1 MRLAI
6 AILFTFYFLLS
17 PNSLAHAATYYVS
30 PNGNDSNNG
39 SEANPFKTV
48 SKGISLAQA
57 GDTLEVASG
66 IYSNFSI
73 SKSGN
78 AGYPITIHGNN
89 SRIENVQTAIN
100 LSGSYLKVSGFEVSN
115 TTSHAVLISGKNI
128 IFSDFIVRNS
138 VLENMGNN
146 GSCSGSGGWGSG
158 LKVMLG
164 GENITLQNG
173 KIYQNCGE
181 GLGITRA
188 KNILI
193 RNLVAYDNFSVNYY
207 LDNSSNVVLEN
218 SLSYCTSDAR
228 YYRNND
234 PAAGILIGE
243 ESYTDWGAQLTNLT
257 IKNNI
262 ISGCTPLS
270 FYGSEVSPGGLK
282 GANISNNTLHN
293 LKTTSGRGIHI
304 ATEVDNRDIIITNNI
319 AGGTVTTASF
329 TTTSNNPTS
338 ATYNQTPNPTD
349 PRTFIHNNPG
359 VGADPLLF
367 NLSTSST
374 TPTPTSSPWPTIIPT
389 PRPGDLYVD
398 GKIDILDFNELI
410 THFGTKYTIID
421 FNLII
426 TNFGT

>member
-1 MRLAI
+1 MRKLVFLI
-6 AILFTFYFLLS
+6 SCLVYF
-17 PNSLAHAATYYVS
+17 NTTTIVAATTFFVS
-30 PNGNDSNNG
+30 PAGNDSNNG
-39 SEANPFKTV
+39 SEATPFKTI
-48 SKGISLAQA
+48 SKGISVVQA

-66 IYSNFSI
+66 IYSNFSV
-73 SKSGN
+73 SKSGD
-78 AGYPITIHGNN
+78 AGYPITIRGNN
-89 SRIENVQTAIN
+89 SIITNVQTAIN

-128 IFSDFIVRNS
+128 TFSDFIIHNS
-138 VLENMGNN
+138 VLENMGSND
-146 GSCSGSGGWGSG
+146 SCSGSGGWGSG

-207 LDNSSNVVLEN
+207 LDNSINVVLEN

-228 YYRNND
+228 YYRNNN

-243 ESYTDWGAQLTNLT
+243 ESYTGWGAQLINLT

-262 ISGCTPLS
+262 ISGCAPLS
-270 FYGSEVSPGGLK
+270 FYGAEVSPGGLK

-304 ATEVDNRDIIITNNI
+304 ATEIDNRDIIITNNI

-329 TTTSNNPTS
+329 ITSSNNLATT
-338 ATYNQTPNPTD
+338 TYNQSPNPTN
-349 PRTFIHNNPG
+349 PMTFIHNNPG

-367 NLSTSST
+367 NNSTSST
-374 TPTPTSSPWPTIIPT
+374 TPTPTSSPSPSISPT
-389 PRPGDLYVD
+389 PKPGDLYVD